1 MEEHRSTPHS
11 RPASTAT
18 CGIWLELQP
27 ARISR
32 DRPRCQQGDGVALE
46 LLKRSAGVSVCACW
60 FVQWS
65 DSFCFGFFTLLLLS
79 NESRMVHWHER
90 WLARLGR
97 QSQSPTESAHLRR
110 AHNPAFIPRNHLVEA
125 ALAAGQQGDLA
136 LMERLLDVLTT
147 PYDHSKH
154 ASEFHICARDWPR
167 DDHG

>member
-79 NESRMVHWHER
+79 NESRIVQWKP
-90 WLARLGR
+90 APGSALG
-97 QSQSPTESAHLRR
+97 QCGSQESW
-110 AHNPAFIPRNHLVEA
+110 PETKQT
-125 ALAAGQQGDLA
+125 LAAKL
-136 LMERLLDVLTT
+136 LMR
-147 PYDHSKH
+147 PNPPGGR
-154 ASEFHICARDWPR
+154 C
-167 DDHG
+167 